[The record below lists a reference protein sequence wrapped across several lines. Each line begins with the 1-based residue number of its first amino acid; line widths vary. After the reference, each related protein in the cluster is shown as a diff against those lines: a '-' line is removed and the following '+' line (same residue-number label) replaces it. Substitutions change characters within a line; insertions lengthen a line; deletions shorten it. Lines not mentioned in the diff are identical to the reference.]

1 MKLTKTKLQK
11 MIQEELFKEQQEGN
25 MVVDMTGRSYNVE
38 ELAQYLDNEEIE
50 VLLSRPEMYF
60 VRVDRETNNPI
71 GIGPE

>member
-1 MKLTKTKLQK
+1 MKLTKSKLKQIIK
-11 MIQEELFKEQQEGN
+11 EELLQEQEESSV
-25 MVVDMTGRSYNVE
+25 VVDMTGRSYSVE

-60 VRVDRETNNPI
+60 VRVDRESNTPI

>member
-11 MIQEELFKEQQEGN
+11 MIQEELFKDQQEGN

-38 ELAQYLDNEEIE
+38 ELAQYLDNEELE

-60 VRVDRETNNPI
+60 VRVDRETNTPI
-71 GIGPE
+71 GLGPE

>member
-1 MKLTKTKLQK
+1 MKITKSQLKRLIK
-11 MIQEELFKEQQEGN
+11 EELFQEQEEGKV
-25 MVVDMTGRSYNVE
+25 VVDMTGRSYNVE

-60 VRVDRETNNPI
+60 VRVDRETNTPT

>member
-11 MIQEELFKEQQEGN
+11 MIREELFKEQQEGSV
-25 MVVDMTGRSYNVE
+25 VVDMTGRSYNVE
-38 ELAQYLDNEEIE
+38 ELAQHLDNEEME

-60 VRVDRETNNPI
+60 VRVDRESNTPI

>member
-1 MKLTKTKLQK
+1 MKITKSKLKQIIK
-11 MIQEELFKEQQEGN
+11 EARLKEQEESSV
-25 MVVDMTGRSYNVE
+25 VVDMTGRSYNVE

-60 VRVDRETNNPI
+60 VRVDRESNTPI

>member
-60 VRVDRETNNPI
+60 VRVDRETGNPI
-71 GIGPE
+71 GLGPE

>member
-1 MKLTKTKLQK
+1 MKLTKSKLEQLIK
-11 MIQEELFKEQQEGN
+11 EELFKEQQEGN
-25 MVVDMTGRSYNVE
+25 VVVDMTGRSYNVE

-60 VRVDRETNNPI
+60 VRVDRETGNPI